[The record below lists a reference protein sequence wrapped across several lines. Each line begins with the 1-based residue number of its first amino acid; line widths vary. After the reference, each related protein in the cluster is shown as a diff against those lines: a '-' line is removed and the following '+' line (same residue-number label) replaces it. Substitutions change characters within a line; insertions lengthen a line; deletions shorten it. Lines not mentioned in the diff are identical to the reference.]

1 MKSSLPSRLSVA
13 NDVGDL
19 PAHIAMPVQDVKDA
33 AFRIGRTF
41 PGSIQALAQRM
52 SMPYSTMQKK
62 LNPSDESHLLGVD
75 EAVAI
80 QVIAGR
86 FDVLYAMAWSLN
98 HVAVPLPADVSR
110 DNVGMALASIGKE
123 VGDVFRVAQE
133 LLTDGDVSPNDRRK
147 ITAEVSE
154 VIAVLGAFLRE
165 L

>member
-1 MKSSLPSRLSVA
+1 MKTSLPSRKALA
-13 NDVGDL
+13 NESGEL
-19 PAHIAMPVQDVKDA
+19 PEHIAMPMQDVRDA

-41 PGSIQALAQRM
+41 PGGLPALAQRM
-52 SMPYSTMQKK
+52 GLPYSTLQKK
-62 LNPSDESHLLGVD
+62 LSPNDESRLLAVD

-80 QVIAGR
+80 QVVAQR
-86 FDVLYAMAWSLN
+86 YDVLYAMAWSLN

-110 DNVGMALASIGKE
+110 DGLGMALANIGKE

-133 LLTDGDVSPNDRRK
+133 VLADGDVSPNERRK